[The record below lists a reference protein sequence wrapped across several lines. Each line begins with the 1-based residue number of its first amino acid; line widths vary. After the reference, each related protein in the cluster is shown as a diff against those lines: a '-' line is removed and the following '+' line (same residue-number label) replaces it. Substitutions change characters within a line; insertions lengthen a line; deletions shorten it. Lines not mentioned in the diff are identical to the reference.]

1 MKSAFQTQIE
11 ALKSEIAGLDS
22 QAEAILETANAR
34 EDKATTEDEQ
44 GVFDTIMG
52 QQIPALE
59 QRIANLEAQESA
71 QARRAAPVQF
81 QNKAGTE
88 LVKTA
93 EADNRKGMLFA
104 VQAHALYVQ
113 DGSRAEA
120 SRYLRGRGYDLAA
133 WTLEQPRGSVEAALD
148 NLQTA
153 ATVAPGDT
161 TTTGWAAELVNVKQD
176 ADDFRELLRPQ
187 TIIGRIPGQR
197 RLTFEANGSMKVKG
211 QTAGVSGAWIG
222 EGDAIPL
229 EALAFDDITLTPKK
243 RATIVAV
250 NNELMR
256 RGTPS
261 ALELIRDD
269 MVEGIAR
276 GLDATFQGNA
286 AASSTAPA
294 GIFNGV
300 ESTGTVGGGYAALDN
315 DLKGLITGFAI
326 SNVGGANRAWVM
338 PEQSKIAI
346 QFMRDAN
353 GNVIYPSVAESNT
366 LLGYPIVSSSAVTA
380 ATIGLIEG
388 SSLIVADELM
398 PTISI
403 SEDAT
408 LSMRTDPA
416 SNLVAENSATPPVS
430 LSTPVRSMFQ
440 TDSVAI
446 RIVTA
451 MDWGMRHGVAV
462 DRLTAT
468 SWS

>member
-1 MKSAFQTQIE
+1 
-11 ALKSEIAGLDS
+11 
-22 QAEAILETANAR
+22 
-34 EDKATTEDEQ
+34 
-44 GVFDTIMG
+44 
-52 QQIPALE
+52 
-59 QRIANLEAQESA
+59 
-71 QARRAAPVQF
+71 
-81 QNKAGTE
+81 
-88 LVKTA
+88 
-93 EADNRKGMLFA
+93 
-104 VQAHALYVQ
+104 
-113 DGSRAEA
+113 
-120 SRYLRGRGYDLAA
+120 
-133 WTLEQPRGSVEAALD
+133 
-148 NLQTA
+148 
-153 ATVAPGDT
+153 
-161 TTTGWAAELVNVKQD
+161 
-176 ADDFRELLRPQ
+176 
-187 TIIGRIPGQR
+187 
-197 RLTFEANGSMKVKG
+197 
-211 QTAGVSGAWIG
+211 
-222 EGDAIPL
+222 
-229 EALAFDDITLTPKK
+229 
-243 RATIVAV
+243 
-250 NNELMR
+250 
-256 RGTPS
+256 
-261 ALELIRDD
+261 
-269 MVEGIAR
+269 
-276 GLDATFQGNA
+276 
-286 AASSTAPA
+286 
-294 GIFNGV
+294 
-300 ESTGTVGGGYAALDN
+300 
-315 DLKGLITGFAI
+315 AI